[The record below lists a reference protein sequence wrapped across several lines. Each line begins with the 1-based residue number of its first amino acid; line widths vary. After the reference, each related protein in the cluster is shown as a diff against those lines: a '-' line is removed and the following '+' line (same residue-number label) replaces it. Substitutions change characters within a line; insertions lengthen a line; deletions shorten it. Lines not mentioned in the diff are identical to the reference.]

1 MVLHM
6 FRPHRTY
13 ILHCTR

>member
-1 MVLHM
+1 M